1 MQPLS
6 LPNSVLY
13 LLRKI
18 LKYNIV
24 QKVANVNNFLH
35 FFIEKS
41 LIFLFGFRNTLFY
54 SLILRFP
61 RFSSFFVDT
70 KKLSA
75 TVIFF
80 ILRLPFFI
88 FFDY

>member
-6 LPNSVLY
+6 LPSSVLY

-35 FFIEKS
+35 FVIEKS

-54 SLILRFP
+54 S
-61 RFSSFFVDT
+61 
-70 KKLSA
+70 
-75 TVIFF
+75 
-80 ILRLPFFI
+80 
-88 FFDY
+88 

>member
-35 FFIEKS
+35 FFMEKS
-41 LIFLFGFRNTLFY
+41 LIFLYGFRNTLFY
-54 SLILRFP
+54 S
-61 RFSSFFVDT
+61 
-70 KKLSA
+70 
-75 TVIFF
+75 
-80 ILRLPFFI
+80 
-88 FFDY
+88 